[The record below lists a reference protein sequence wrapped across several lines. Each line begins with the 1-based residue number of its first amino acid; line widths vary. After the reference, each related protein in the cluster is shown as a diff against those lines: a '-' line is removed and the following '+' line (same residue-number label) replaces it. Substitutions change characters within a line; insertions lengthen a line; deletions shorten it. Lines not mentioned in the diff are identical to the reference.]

1 MHAPQ
6 LFTDFVFA
14 DFLVTYTPNVS
25 RVVFQSVSYVIPTRD
40 KTSPDAPCSPKLIPW
55 FVSDVTPADFAA
67 LVASLSDATFFPAP
81 PEDDAAARA
90 TSVAHLEAMVA
101 RWQAYLADGTF
112 ALAVARDTP
121 LGPPR
126 ADAGV
131 VAAAGFWTQPWPYWD
146 MRLRAPELWTGLRD
160 SGLVIFKVRRGA
172 MRSAGHG

>member
-1 MHAPQ
+1 MYAPQ

-25 RVVFQSVSYVIPTRD
+25 RVVFQSVASPLRNETR
-40 KTSPDAPCSPKLIPW
+40 PDARGSPKLIPW

-67 LVASLSDATFFPAP
+67 PVASLSDAAFFPAP
-81 PEDDAAARA
+81 PEDDAAARE

-126 ADAGV
+126 ADAAV
-131 VAAAGFWTQPWPYWD
+131 VEAAGFWTQPWPYWD
-146 MRLRAPELWTGLRD
+146 MRLRAPELWAGLRD

-172 MRSAGHG
+172 GRGAGHG

>member
-1 MHAPQ
+1 VLQ

-25 RVVFQSVSYVIPTRD
+25 RVVFQSVSCVLPTRNE
-40 KTSPDAPCSPKLIPW
+40 TRPDARGSPKLIPW
-55 FVSDVTPADFAA
+55 FVSDVTPADFAT
-67 LVASLSDATFFPAP
+67 LVGSLSDAAFFPPP
-81 PEDDAAARA
+81 PEGEDRAAA
-90 TSVAHLEAMVA
+90 VADLEAMVA

-112 ALAVARDTP
+112 ALSVARDTP

-126 ADAGV
+126 ADAAV
-131 VAAAGFWTQPWPYWD
+131 VEAAGFWTQPWPYWD

-172 MRSAGHG
+172 MCGAEHG